1 MSDRR
6 RTSPRATPATLTD
19 VMDAGSVPELILQ
32 ECLVPLAARLADSEG
47 TAEATLDPARLIVR
61 VALTPDPEPAADGAE
76 PAALS
81 RDHLIDALAAHHQ
94 IAQEV
99 TRVLGLDRPLPLL
112 TLTVE
117 SPWQRLETELSAGRD
132 RDLVGIAEIAELRGV
147 ARQSAHRTT
156 RLPDFPAPYADLA
169 AGRIWRRHDVEQ
181 YFARRDRKGQEGKA
195 GAAPSTPPLVAR
207 LQIAGMLAD
216 HRRQLPPEL
225 ANAVDHPHLLT
236 GATLARAIA
245 ELGGPAAICDRLSV
259 SSRSVQRWISGTGQS
274 PA

>member
-1 MSDRR
+1 MSDRQR
-6 RTSPRATPATLTD
+6 MSPRAIPAMLTD
-19 VMDAGSVPELILQ
+19 VMDAGSVPARTLQ
-32 ECLVPLAARLADSEG
+32 ESLGPLAARLAGSEG
-47 TAEATLDPARLIVR
+47 SAEATLDPARLIVR
-61 VALTPDPEPAADGAE
+61 VALIPAPEPAAESEE

-94 IAQEV
+94 IEQEV
-99 TRVLGLDRPLPLL
+99 TRVLGLQRPLPLL
-112 TLTVE
+112 TLTIE
-117 SPWQRLETELSAGRD
+117 GPWQRHEADLSAGRD

-181 YFARRDRKGQEGKA
+181 YFARRDRKAQESKSAVG
-195 GAAPSTPPLVAR
+195 PSTPFLVHR
-207 LQIAGMLAD
+207 LQIASMLAAR
-216 HRRQLPPEL
+216 RRQLPPDL
-225 ANAVDHPHLLT
+225 ANAVEHPHLLT

-245 ELGGPAAICDRLSV
+245 ELGGPAVICDQLSV
-259 SSRSVQRWISGTGQS
+259 SARSIQRWIAGTGQP